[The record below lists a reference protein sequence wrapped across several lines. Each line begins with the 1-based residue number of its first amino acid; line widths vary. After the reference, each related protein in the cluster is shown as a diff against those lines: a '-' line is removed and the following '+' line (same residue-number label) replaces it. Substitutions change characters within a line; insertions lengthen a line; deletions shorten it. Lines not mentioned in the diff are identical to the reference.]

1 MVLEIDEVGNRN
13 NKKKATFSVDKELL
27 ENFKKIAKAQK
38 KKLSPIVE
46 DLIKIYVQQEQS
58 LIK

>member
-1 MVLEIDEVGNRN
+1 MTIALDNIGSRSSKKKTTFTIDE
-13 NKKKATFSVDKELL
+13 DLL
-27 ENFKKIAKAQK
+27 ISFKKIAKVNQ

-46 DLIKIYVQQEQS
+46 DLLKLYIQQEQS